1 MSESSIENKSVYQ
14 LSAYGR
20 AVDYET
26 WKTLGGCGLPNN
38 NQVFPALPPM
48 IHWKERRVTLGQIED
63 ACAYTGRA
71 FARFA
76 VERLKLDCMVVPYQH
91 N

>member
-1 MSESSIENKSVYQ
+1 MSELSGKEISVYQ

-20 AVDYET
+20 AVDFAT

-48 IHWKERRVTLGQIED
+48 MNWKERNITLGQIED
-63 ACAYTGRA
+63 ACAYTGRVL
-71 FARFA
+71 ARFA
-76 VERLKLDCMVVPYQH
+76 VERLKLDCMVVPYQY
-91 N
+91 